1 MSSSGYDW
9 DAERREDCEKI
20 IIHLN
25 KYGTIT
31 AREAMEKYGIFG
43 FQYYLKYLKK
53 QGYKLSATEVRWK
66 NQQGETVVGSV
77 YRLVESPKT

>member
-1 MSSSGYDW
+1 MSNSGYDW
-9 DAERREDCEKI
+9 DAERRENSEKI
-20 IIHLN
+20 ISHLN

-31 AREAMEKYGIFG
+31 AREAMDKYGIFG

-53 QGYKLSATEVRWK
+53 KGYKLDASIVSWK

-77 YRLVESPKT
+77 YRLVETPNA